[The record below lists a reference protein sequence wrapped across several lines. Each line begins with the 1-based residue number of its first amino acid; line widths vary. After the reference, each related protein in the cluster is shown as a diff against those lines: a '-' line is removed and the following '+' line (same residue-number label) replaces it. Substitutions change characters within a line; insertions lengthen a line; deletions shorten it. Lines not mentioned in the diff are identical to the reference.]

1 MIFSKIDRFLFHSF
15 SLGPPSRLVWTVIN
29 VGPRDDRMAIR
40 PVLEERFDRLL
51 TGAHDDNVH
60 FLDQPGFPFSSL
72 TGHLWAHNCVL
83 EERPTVD
90 ARPRMTADR
99 SRERKGSS
107 GWIKEEKRKWKQY
120 ERSRSLSLVSSFH
133 SFDLAGTLLKGIS
146 GLIFSLFLFQREND
160 MSWGWS
166 PSRER
171 NGCRSESE
179 HWGASRFPVSKREH

>member
-120 ERSRSLSLVSSFH
+120 ERSRSLSFSFFLILG
-133 SFDLAGTLLKGIS
+133 SAGLKRLRDKKMSRNGMLLK
-146 GLIFSLFLFQREND
+146 
-160 MSWGWS
+160 
-166 PSRER
+166 SRSTIDSMFAELT
-171 NGCRSESE
+171 SS
-179 HWGASRFPVSKREH
+179 VSQD